1 MPIARCPAMS
11 RGIIIHT
18 RTTVHLS
25 TEGGAGRS
33 EQRQYEGW
41 QLDAND
47 HTRE

>member
-1 MPIARCPAMS
+1 MPIAPCPATS

-18 RTTVHLS
+18 RTTVRLS

-33 EQRQYEGW
+33 EERQYEGW

-47 HTRE
+47 HTR